1 MKFQEKLSKVR
12 KEKNLSQEALAE
24 KLGMS
29 RQAISKWESGN
40 SYPDMSTIIRLTK
53 VLDCKLEDLIDD
65 DTIGIKKDNN
75 KININDILKDTLLFI
90 TKTYNMF
97 WSMKFIDKIK
107 CSIELLLIIL
117 MCYFASYIFGIFLKD
132 LLLNLIKFLPIKVYT
147 YIFNIFRMLYCL
159 LMFITSSII
168 TIHLFKI
175 RYLDYFIT
183 IEDKNIT
190 DKTVEPDKTEDK
202 KIYKN
207 EKRERI
213 IIRDPIHSTNK
224 FIDFLIKIIKQIIK
238 LIVIFILLFIIFSFI
253 FLTFSITVSLIWI
266 KYGIIF
272 LGISIFILG
281 LLLLNYIL
289 IELMYKFIFELK
301 NNFKKIFIIF
311 ITGLLLNGIGLGI
324 TFLELSK
331 FDFNYKKY
339 DNNIT
344 LKTNINNNNI
354 YFENLEYYNDINK
367 VVIDNNIKDIEIDIE
382 YTKFIKPY
390 INTNTNYYYI
400 DYTSTNYN
408 VVKYILNDIKN
419 KKVNF
424 NNYYDYNIKQIR
436 ISQTNYNLLI
446 EDND

>member
-1 MKFQEKLSKVR
+1 
-12 KEKNLSQEALAE
+12 
-24 KLGMS
+24 
-29 RQAISKWESGN
+29 
-40 SYPDMSTIIRLTK
+40 
-53 VLDCKLEDLIDD
+53 
-65 DTIGIKKDNN
+65 
-75 KININDILKDTLLFI
+75 
-90 TKTYNMF
+90 
-97 WSMKFIDKIK
+97 
-107 CSIELLLIIL
+107 
-117 MCYFASYIFGIFLKD
+117 
-132 LLLNLIKFLPIKVYT
+132 
-147 YIFNIFRMLYCL
+147 
-159 LMFITSSII
+159 
-168 TIHLFKI
+168 
-175 RYLDYFIT
+175 
-183 IEDKNIT
+183 
-190 DKTVEPDKTEDK
+190 
-202 KIYKN
+202 
-207 EKRERI
+207 
-213 IIRDPIHSTNK
+213 
-224 FIDFLIKIIKQIIK
+224 
-238 LIVIFILLFIIFSFI
+238 
-253 FLTFSITVSLIWI
+253 
-266 KYGIIF
+266 
-272 LGISIFILG
+272 
-281 LLLLNYIL
+281 
-289 IELMYKFIFELK
+289 MYKFIFELK
-301 NNFKKIFIIF
+301 NNLKKIFIIF